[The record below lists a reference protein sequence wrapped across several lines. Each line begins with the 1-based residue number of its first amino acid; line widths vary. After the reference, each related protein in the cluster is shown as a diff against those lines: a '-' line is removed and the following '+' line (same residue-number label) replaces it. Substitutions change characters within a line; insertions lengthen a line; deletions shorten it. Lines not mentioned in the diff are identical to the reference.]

1 MSQTSWVN
9 PVVSSPH
16 AKYGLRSN
24 APATSVDSPLA
35 SVAGH
40 APSDVVAAWHLDS
53 PLFWF
58 GAIAAATFGLL
69 AVTTSVR
76 VGPAKA
82 GVSLGTP

>member
-1 MSQTSWVN
+1 MSSTSPWVV
-9 PVVSSPH
+9 PSPR
-16 AKYGLRSN
+16 AKYGLPSN

-35 SVAGH
+35 SAAGPSPSNAAPPWH
-40 APSDVVAAWHLDS
+40 ADS

-69 AVTTSVR
+69 AVSTSVR

-82 GVSLGTP
+82 AVSLGNP